1 MIKQY
6 WDYKNHDEI
15 DPLMVDYLLG
25 MCDEYKDIK
34 EMPLEDINEFLN
46 DAESWYDNTW
56 LDKRPDFW
64 EHYCS
69 TEKTTMGVGKGEP
82 CNWCG
87 KTEESYTDADS
98 MS

>member
-1 MIKQY
+1 MKY
-6 WDYKNHDEI
+6 DYKNHGEI

-25 MCDEYKDIK
+25 MCYEYEDIK

-56 LDKRPDFW
+56 LEKRQEFW
-64 EHYCS
+64 EHYCNI
-69 TEKTTMGVGKGEP
+69 EQTTMGVGKGEP

-87 KTEESYTDADS
+87 RIEEV
-98 MS
+98 